1 MSEYT
6 PTVEEARHTFATWM
20 NYGSVTKS
28 LYSLDYGEAGEAF
41 DRMIQAVRAKEREWV
56 ADMIRAEAEDTSD
69 GFGFDAYINGLCRA
83 EEIARE
89 KER

>member
-6 PTVEEARHTFATWM
+6 PTVDQVREDWALSHRPPFRDEAREW
-20 NYGSVTKS
+20 
-28 LYSLDYGEAGEAF
+28 F
-41 DRMIQAVRAKEREWV
+41 DRMIQVVKAEEREWV

-83 EEIARE
+83 EQIARE
-89 KER
+89 NDR